1 MANPW
6 YRTFKIDGVLVAFE
20 QMRKT
25 EGLCMK
31 RLFEALADNNVSP
44 STSACSLEQA
54 RKEYNNSEIN
64 SPEET
69 AALKQLARYY
79 PTSIEDEALAPKLDY
94 GSDSEHTMVEFHN
107 RQRAIEAAGG
117 PTNSTQLLGIK
128 SSRRKPD
135 EAM

>member
-25 EGLCMK
+25 EGLCVK

-54 RKEYNNSEIN
+54 REEYNNLGIN

-79 PTSIEDEALAPKLDY
+79 PTSIEDEAIAPKLDY
-94 GSDSEHTMVEFHN
+94 GRDSERRMVTFHN
-107 RQRAIEAAGG
+107 NQRVIKAAGG
-117 PTNSTQLLGIK
+117 PTNSTQLLNAKK
-128 SSRRKPD
+128 SRKPRR
-135 EAM
+135 AI